1 MQKLYELNKE
11 GKMKKMKNKKIVIT
25 IVLVVVLLFILATA
39 ALATL
44 YFATDIF
51 KSSEMLFKKYISQN
65 LKNVVDVV
73 DISEEENIMSYLKSN
88 DYIET
93 TEANLRY
100 LESEN
105 DEEEVYNINQKAVVN
120 NSKGESFKDSNLK
133 YGDETLARLQLI
145 KQDNKYGFRLAN
157 LVKQFVSVENES
169 ISYLVS
175 SLGINAES
183 LPEKFNQI
191 DIKGIFNFSEEE
203 IESLTKKVIV
213 NKKMQQLL

>member
-1 MQKLYELNKE
+1 MDNKRTE
-11 GKMKKMKNKKIVIT
+11 IIIASLIVVIIIIG
-25 IVLVVVLLFILATA
+25 IVFSI
-39 ALATL
+39 L

-51 KSSEMLFKKYISQN
+51 KSSEMLFQKYISQN

-73 DISEEENIMSYLKSN
+73 DISEEENIMSYLESN

-175 SLGINAES
+175 SLGINA
-183 LPEKFNQI
+183 K
-191 DIKGIFNFSEEE
+191 
-203 IESLTKKVIV
+203 
-213 NKKMQQLL
+213 